1 MASAVNHPDFP
12 MKRLLPACLLL
23 PALLCISSCTLR
35 DAASDRRALQFPPGR
50 PLDAGP
56 KAHRNRAVSA
66 RLKVGVTRIE
76 GPAKAVEPERFLAE
90 PPKQK
95 KRRKTPKFRQVPDWP
110 APAKQR
116 STKGLAGNTFDALD
130 YDSNADNTGGFV
142 FIPADPVLA
151 AGPSHVVAV
160 TNTSIAIYDK
170 SGTELDSES
179 LQDFF
184 SPLSPPTFTFD
195 PKILFDQFENR
206 FLVLTLERQDI
217 DEGDSSNTSRI
228 LLAVS
233 DTDDPTGS
241 WTVTEINGFETI
253 GFQDHWV
260 DFPGFAVD
268 EEAVYITV
276 NLFQFFNQANGGAF
290 GGTRLFIVEK
300 DVNNGF
306 YDGRSADVMR
316 FNPFTFP
323 GTFAGTHQP
332 AHLFG
337 TPPLGNTGTWLVLQ
351 SGLFNGSNEEAQV
364 VQVNSPTGNTSFNFE
379 FVSLGNIDNNP
390 NTPLGNLP
398 QSGSNLDPDAGD
410 RRVLDAVWRDNS
422 LYFTATTRARTGP
435 DSGETTAYWA
445 EVNTQTDNLVQL
457 GMLGGED
464 IANNTE
470 TAYAAIAVNEV
481 GVIALGF
488 TSANENSF
496 LSSHYALHFP
506 GDAAGSNRGSELLR
520 AGTDIFELTFVPDQ
534 DPPPDPPPEVRWGD
548 YSSVALDPNS
558 ECFWVYNKHA
568 ISRGSPTGGEIGRWG
583 TAAAEVC
590 SNQPPTPVA
599 DALTVAEGGS
609 VDRTDGNENSLL
621 DNDSDPDSDNLDIN
635 RTPTTDPGVG
645 SVSIAA
651 NGTFDYTHDGSDSSN
666 DLFRYEVCDDGS
678 PVLCAEAQVNVTI
691 TEVNDPPV
699 ANNDIG
705 PTISEDDD
713 ETISI
718 SGLLAND
725 SVGDIGT
732 GQTLDITAVDE
743 EINGTADLLS
753 SSIRFT
759 PADDFFGTAS
769 FRYTATDDGTNDGD
783 SNPLSDTA
791 IVTITVSEVNDPP
804 VVTGE
809 TIANLA
815 EDGIYTVP
823 FSVLLAN
830 DLPGPTNEAGQQLSI
845 NLAANPA
852 GGSVMLDGGNV
863 VFTAAPDF
871 NGSAGFD
878 YRVLD
883 NGTTAGNA
891 NPLTDVTRAQFMVIE
906 VNDPPQ
912 PAADVLPDVLED
924 SAGFT
929 LDASVL
935 LVNDAPGPA
944 NESGQALT
952 LIDVRD
958 PVGGT
963 VSLDGIT
970 ITFTPAPQFSGVAGF
985 SYTAE
990 DDGTSGGQPDPLS
1003 AAGTVTFNVVGDNDP
1018 PSATDDSL
1026 TVVRGRESVILDDG
1040 SVRLTDNDSDP
1051 EQATLSVS
1059 ATPMTAPSQGTV
1071 TLAADG
1077 SFRYE
1082 HSAANL
1088 AGDNFRYEVCD
1099 EGQPVLCTSA
1109 QVTVTVIE
1117 SPFARCSAGGSRVV
1131 VGIPV
1136 GLPAAD
1142 LFDSPRGN
1150 FAAQGLPASLTIDPG
1165 NGVISGTPAAG
1176 DLPNSPYFVTVTSAG
1191 APRFFSLRVDGDTD
1205 SLFFS
1210 GLEDECL

>member
-1 MASAVNHPDFP
+1 
-12 MKRLLPACLLL
+12 MKKLLSTCLLL
-23 PALLCISSCTLR
+23 PTLLSISSCTPR
-35 DAASDRRALQFPPGR
+35 ETQSERRALQFPPGQ

-56 KAHRNRAVSA
+56 KAHRNRAVSS
-66 RLKVGVTRIE
+66 RLSVGVTRIE
-76 GPAKAVEPERFLAE
+76 GPAKTAQPGRTLAE
-90 PPKQK
+90 PPRQKQL
-95 KRRKTPKFRQVPDWP
+95 RKTPKYRQVPDWP
-110 APAKQR
+110 ANQPGVESKGFSG
-116 STKGLAGNTFDALD
+116 STFEALD

-151 AGPSHVVAV
+151 AGPNHVVAV

-170 SGTELDSES
+170 SGSEVSSES

-195 PKILFDQFENR
+195 PKVLFDQFENR

-241 WTVTEINGFETI
+241 WTVTEINGFETV
-253 GFQDHWV
+253 GGQDHWV

-268 EEAVYITV
+268 EEAVYITA
-276 NLFQFFNQANGGAF
+276 NLFQFFNQTSGGAF

-306 YDGRSADVMR
+306 YDGRSADVTR
-316 FNPFTFP
+316 FNPFTGG

-332 AHLFG
+332 AHIFG
-337 TPPLGNTGTWLVLQ
+337 TPPAGNTGTWLVLQ
-351 SGLFNGSNEEAQV
+351 SGLGSGSTEEAQV
-364 VQVNSPTGNTSFNFE
+364 VQVNSPTGNTSFSFE
-379 FVSLGNIDNNP
+379 FVSLGNIDNDPSN
-390 NTPLGNLP
+390 PLGNLP
-398 QSGSNLDPDAGD
+398 QSGSSLDPDAGD

-422 LYFTATTRARTGP
+422 LYFTATTRARTGA

-445 EVNTQTDNLVQL
+445 EVNTQTDNLIQL
-457 GMLGGED
+457 GLLGGED

-470 TAYAAIAVNEV
+470 TAYAAVAVNDA
-481 GVIALGF
+481 GVVALGF
-488 TSANENSF
+488 TSANGSSF

-506 GDAAGSNRGSELLR
+506 GDAAGSNRGSQLLR
-520 AGTDIFELTFVPDQ
+520 AGIDAYELTFGG
-534 DPPPDPPPEVRWGD
+534 PEVRWGD
-548 YSSVALDPNS
+548 YSSVALDPNGA
-558 ECFWVYNKHA
+558 CFWVYNKHT
-568 ISRGSPTGGEIGRWG
+568 ISRGSGTGGEIGRWG

-590 SNQPPTPVA
+590 GNQPPTPVA
-599 DALTVAEGGS
+599 DALTVAEGGT
-609 VDRTDGNENSLL
+609 VDRTDSGDNSLL
-621 DNDSDPDSDNLDIN
+621 DNDSDPEGDNLDIN
-635 RTPTTDPGVG
+635 RNPTTDPGAG
-645 SVSIAA
+645 TVSIAS

-691 TEVNDPPV
+691 TEVNDPPI
-699 ANNDIG
+699 ANNDLG

-713 ETISI
+713 DTISI
-718 SGLLAND
+718 SSLLAND

-732 GQTLDITAVDE
+732 SQTLDITAVNSE
-743 EINGTADLLS
+743 MNGTADLLS

-759 PADDFFGTAS
+759 PAEDFFGSAS
-769 FRYTATDDGTNDGD
+769 FRYTATDDGTTDGAND
-783 SNPLSDTA
+783 PLSDTA
-791 IVTITVSEVNDPP
+791 MVTITVSEVNDPP
-804 VVTGE
+804 IAAGE

-823 FSVLLAN
+823 FSLLLAN
-830 DLPGPTNEAGQQLSI
+830 DVPGPTNEAGQQLSV

-852 GGSVMLDGGNV
+852 GGSVMLDGSNV

-878 YRVLD
+878 YRVVD
-883 NGTTAGNA
+883 NGTTAGSA
-891 NPLTDVTRAQFMVIE
+891 NPQTDVTRAQFLVIE
-906 VNDPPQ
+906 VNDPPR
-912 PAADVLPDVLED
+912 PAADTLPDVLED

-929 LDASVL
+929 FDASVL
-935 LVNDAPGPA
+935 VVNDAPGPT
-944 NESGQALT
+944 NESGQSLT
-952 LIDVRD
+952 LTGVSD

-963 VSLDGIT
+963 VSLDAGM
-970 ITFTPAPQFSGVAGF
+970 ITFTPTPQFSGAAAF
-985 SYTAE
+985 SYSVL

-1003 AAGTVTFNVVGDNDP
+1003 AIGTVTFNVVGDNDP
-1018 PSATDDSL
+1018 PSAGDDTL
-1026 TVVRGRESVILDDG
+1026 TVVRGGQAVVLES
-1040 SVRLTDNDSDP
+1040 SAVRLTDNDSDP

-1059 ATPMTAPSQGTV
+1059 AAPVDAPSQGTV

-1082 HSAANL
+1082 HSASDL
-1088 AGDNFRYEVCD
+1088 TSDSFRYEVCD
-1099 EGQPVLCTSA
+1099 EGPPVLCATA
-1109 QVTVTVIE
+1109 EVNITVIE
-1117 SPFARCSAGGSRVV
+1117 SPFARCSASGSRGV
-1131 VGIPV
+1131 VGFPI

-1142 LFDSPRGN
+1142 LFDSPQGN
-1150 FAAQGLPASLTIDPG
+1150 FAAQGLPASLTIDPD
-1165 NGVISGTPAAG
+1165 NGVIAGTPVVG

-1191 APRFFSLRVDGDTD
+1191 APRFFSLRIDADTD